1 MKRENITNPDKD
13 PVHGD
18 WIKDTFDDGSI
29 MEHEFHDPIV
39 PSEEDKKENAR
50 DWRNMELGATDIIS
64 LITDHPD
71 HAKYKTYRQK
81 LRDWPSTSDFPDTK
95 PELGS

>member
-1 MKRENITNPDKD
+1 MKRENITNPDKE

-18 WIKDTFDDGSI
+18 WIRDTYDTG
-29 MEHEFHDPIV
+29 MV
-39 PSEEDKKENAR
+39 KEYQFNLPQTPDLDERKFNSRQWR
-50 DWRNMELGATDIIS
+50 DTQLELTDFIS
-64 LITDHPD
+64 TITDHPQ
-71 HAKYKTYRQK
+71 HEAYKTYRQK